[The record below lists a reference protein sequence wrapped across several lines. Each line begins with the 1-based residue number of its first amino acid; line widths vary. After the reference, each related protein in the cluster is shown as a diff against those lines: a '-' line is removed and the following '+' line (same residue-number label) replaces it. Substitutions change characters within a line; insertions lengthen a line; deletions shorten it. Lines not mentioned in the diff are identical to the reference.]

1 MPNALN
7 TQLNYMVS
15 LLNKYTNNQK
25 EISNSIFKLLDSN
38 SINIIEA
45 QELAK
50 HLDVI
55 EANSQ

>member
-1 MPNALN
+1 MANTLH

-25 EISNSIFKLLDSN
+25 EISNSIFTLLDSN

-50 HLDVI
+50 HVDI
-55 EANSQ
+55 IKANSQ